1 MRPLAATELLDA
13 WERGLSGPA
22 WQRTLHLLSA
32 ASSAGAIDAVATLSI
47 GERDRSLMAL
57 REWTFGSQLA
67 SVSDCSACGTQLEWT
82 MNLADLYLDH
92 QSEPAEVLSLDLDR
106 YRVSFRL
113 PDSSDLAALAEH
125 SDIDTARGAL
135 LERCVLTAHF
145 DGQETPVNELPA
157 EIVTTIAERMAAAD
171 PQADLKID
179 LTCPACGLNW
189 QAIFDIES
197 FFWSEI
203 NAWAQRILAEVHLLA
218 RAYGWRETDILNLS
232 PWRRQF
238 YLGLASA

>member
-1 MRPLAATELLDA
+1 MRPLSATELLDA
-13 WERGLSGPA
+13 WERGLSGPV
-22 WQRTLHLLSA
+22 WQRTLHLLTA
-32 ASSAGAIDAVATLSI
+32 ASASSINTVATLSI
-47 GERDRSLMAL
+47 GERDRSLMTL
-57 REWTFGSQLA
+57 REWTFGSQLT
-67 SVSDCSACGTQLEWT
+67 SLSDCSTCGTHLEWT
-82 MNLADLYLDH
+82 MTLADLYLDYETE
-92 QSEPAEVLSLDLDR
+92 SPDMLSLETDR
-106 YRVSFRL
+106 YRVNFRV
-113 PDSSDLAALAEH
+113 PVSSDLATLAGH
-125 SDIDTARGAL
+125 RDVNSARGAL

-145 DGQETPVNELPA
+145 DGHEIPASDLPA
-157 EIVTTIAERMAAAD
+157 EIVTTMVTRMSEAD

-179 LTCPACGLNW
+179 LTCPACGGNW

-203 NAWAQRILAEVHLLA
+203 NVWAQRILSEVHLLA